1 MLSPAAGAPCPLG
14 SPGLCWVVKDAASLS
29 QSGEGTEL
37 PIPFPQGDTGPSPAL
52 PAGPQM
58 APRISAGAL
67 PAPLGP
73 PAADTASP
81 EEFLL
86 PGESKGQG
94 ASRWPVWTPC
104 QDCTPSVMLWHQA
117 CPWQVQV
124 RGPFSAGPW
133 EGPTPFLLQL
143 QPQERW
149 FVTGGA
155 RIWGTMA
162 ALHVHLLLPGC
173 SHRLALLSI
182 KGSHT
187 GPWGLPQQAPGQD
200 GPSATSST
208 LPFSPSTCWG
218 RADFF
223 IQNCKVSPHKCP
235 QGREPLFWPSEQ
247 GTHKLGDEGSRLLLL
262 NKNHMAGMCV
272 Y

>member
-1 MLSPAAGAPCPLG
+1 MASSSLVVERPSQLQEPPFKEKDQRLNRRGSRGGRGLGPRRLVWFLPPCRLRWLLEEAGRSSSPPKCLCSIGVAPPTAGRGPRTLSPAAGAPCPLG

-37 PIPFPQGDTGPSPAL
+37 PIPFPPGRHRPKPCPSE
-52 PAGPQM
+52 AGPQM
-58 APRISAGAL
+58 APRILAGAL

-73 PAADTASP
+73 PAADAAFP

-94 ASRWPVWTPC
+94 TSRWPVWTLC

-149 FVTGGA
+149 FVMGGA
-155 RIWGTMA
+155 WICGTMA
-162 ALHVHLLLPGC
+162 ALHVHLHLPGC
-173 SHRLALLSI
+173 SH
-182 KGSHT
+182 
-187 GPWGLPQQAPGQD
+187 
-200 GPSATSST
+200 
-208 LPFSPSTCWG
+208 
-218 RADFF
+218 
-223 IQNCKVSPHKCP
+223 
-235 QGREPLFWPSEQ
+235 
-247 GTHKLGDEGSRLLLL
+247 
-262 NKNHMAGMCV
+262 
-272 Y
+272 